1 MKTDTRL
8 HEALIDLLRRDVL
21 PGVGGRGC
29 GGGGGGGGEVT
40 VEGATRLGAEDDDVD
55 LDDVGAPVVVAAR
68 PAEMHRYVAIYR
80 VILN

>member
-8 HEALIDLLRRDVL
+8 HEALIHLLRRHVL
-21 PGVGGRGC
+21 PGVGGRGGC
-29 GGGGGGGGEVT
+29 GGGGGEVS

>member
-1 MKTDTRL
+1 MS
-8 HEALIDLLRRDVL
+8 
-21 PGVGGRGC
+21 
-29 GGGGGGGGEVT
+29 

-68 PAEMHRYVAIYR
+68 PAEMHRYVAICR

>member
-8 HEALIDLLRRDVL
+8 HEALIDLLRRHVL

-29 GGGGGGGGEVT
+29 VGGGGGGEVS